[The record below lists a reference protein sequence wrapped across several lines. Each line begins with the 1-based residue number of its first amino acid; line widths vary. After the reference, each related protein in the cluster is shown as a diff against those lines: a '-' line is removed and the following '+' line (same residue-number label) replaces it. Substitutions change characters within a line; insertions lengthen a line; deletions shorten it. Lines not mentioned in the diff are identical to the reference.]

1 MWGKSFKVR
10 EVCGRVVD
18 FQGALIPGAKMQV
31 MRRDESRPLAEGESD
46 NNGNFYLANVPN
58 GTYVLRVQFAGF
70 PDASQLFKVVRPKT
84 PGGCQQP
91 IRVVM
96 NTRCCYVENAWKHK

>member
-1 MWGKSFKVR
+1 VWGKSFKVR

-18 FQGALIPGAKMQV
+18 FQGALIPGAKIQV
-31 MRRDESRPLAEGESD
+31 TRQDESRPLAEGESD

-96 NTRCCYVENAWKHK
+96 NTRCSYVENAWKHK